1 MNSNKPKISFA
12 KKMDQ
17 QIQLPD
23 QQLPA
28 LQRSPPKMSVM
39 LKKLM
44 AALTPKPQNPN
55 EYICVDLNKEL

>member
-44 AALTPKPQNPN
+44 AAFTRRQVTL
-55 EYICVDLNKEL
+55 